1 MNGMQLTYPAVFDDS
16 ENHQGTYTVTFPDV
30 PCAITEGRGMDAAVY
45 NAKAALKLGLYGKR
59 EFPASSSLEKAQ
71 QDNPDKVVKM
81 IEIDTDTLEE
91 DVTDASND

>member
-30 PCAITEGRGMDAAVY
+30 PCAITEGKGMDDATY

-91 DVTDASND
+91 GVTDASND

>member
-1 MNGMQLTYPAVFDDS
+1 MQLTYPAVFDDS

-30 PCAITEGRGMDAAVY
+30 PCAITEGRGTDAAVY
-45 NAKAALKLGLYGKR
+45 NAKAALKPGLYGKR

-91 DVTDASND
+91 GVTDASND

>member
-91 DVTDASND
+91 GVTDASND

>member
-30 PCAITEGRGMDAAVY
+30 PCAITEGKGMDDATY

-71 QDNPDKVVKM
+71 QGNPDKVVKM
-81 IEIDTDTLEE
+81 IEVDTDTLEE
-91 DVTDASND
+91 GVTDASND

>member
-30 PCAITEGRGMDAAVY
+30 PCAITEGKGMEDALY

-71 QDNPDKVVKM
+71 QDNPNKVVKM
-81 IEIDTDTLEE
+81 IEVDTDTLKEG
-91 DVTDASND
+91 VTDVRND